1 MIFLAAGIEPSKF
14 GDFGDFGD
22 FRDFDELMINEVN
35 PIIGGYAS
43 KVLRQRHA

>member
-1 MIFLAAGIEPSKF
+1 MIFLAAGIEPSK
-14 GDFGDFGD
+14 FGDFGD

-43 KVLRQRHA
+43 RVLRQRQA